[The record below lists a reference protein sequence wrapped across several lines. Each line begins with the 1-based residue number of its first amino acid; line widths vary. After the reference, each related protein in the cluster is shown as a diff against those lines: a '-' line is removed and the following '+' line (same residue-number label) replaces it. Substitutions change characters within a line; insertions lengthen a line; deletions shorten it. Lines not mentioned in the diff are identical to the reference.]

1 MEILTFIITERL
13 NYQLASRK
21 SSAHFLSTL
30 RSRVHLLLFVYIF
43 QRQPWYV
50 FYKKEVFKNFA
61 QHRCQSLTPVT
72 FLKKDSSTGAF
83 PEFCNIFKNTI
94 FTEVP
99 RAIASDFCTSK
110 FFKICHMFSEV

>member
-1 MEILTFIITERL
+1 MKILTFIITERL

-43 QRQPWYV
+43 QKQPWYV

-83 PEFCNIFKNTI
+83 PEFCKVSNIFKVDIQNIATPGRHFYG
-94 FTEVP
+94 FTP
-99 RAIASDFCTSK
+99 
-110 FFKICHMFSEV
+110 FSSVSYS